1 MRTAVAPPTE
11 EDAVV
16 FAPPLPNEDVLA
28 PNVSP
33 FFGAPP
39 AAVVAVPQSSSPRSS
54 SSQPLLVAGAAA
66 VDALIVGSTRLG
78 IGFGFAMGVVA
89 TTGAAEAKDEEDDAK
104 EAPVVV
110 GTVLRDA
117 AAGAGD
123 DTAALGGS

>member
-1 MRTAVAPPTE
+1 M
-11 EDAVV
+11 
-16 FAPPLPNEDVLA
+16 FAPPLPNEDVFV

-78 IGFGFAMGVVA
+78 IGLGFAMGVVA
-89 TTGAAEAKDEEDDAK
+89 TTGAAKDEEDDAK
-104 EAPVVV
+104 EVPVVV

-123 DTAALGGS
+123 GTAALGGS